1 MELNFFI
8 ALSAVL
14 AVFCGYLWIKLGN
27 MRSIADAYMKS
38 AANAW
43 KAHDL
48 VLECNIELHEKI
60 LRIKSVLGKPHD

>member
-1 MELNFFI
+1 MELEFFI

-14 AVFCGYLWIKLGN
+14 AVAVGYLWISLGTERKLK
-27 MRSIADAYMKS
+27 DAYMKS

-60 LRIKSVLGKPHD
+60 LRIKSVLGREK